1 MLLTRERE
9 IEKRSRV
16 GAKNIHSPEDDVQV
30 PRVIQ
35 NQFTSH
41 KAHHTMASSSAQ
53 HHRNNHRRRMITPS
67 LPTMLLMAALCNV
80 RDGGAAAAMMPR
92 PPSIICDA
100 RTVLVSQRRR
110 HRPDDGCF
118 VAPLSFGPRAAVW
131 GGGGRSSY
139 STSRPPYSSS
149 SSSSSRIGGSA
160 RRRDDDYDNYDG
172 DDDDFADGDGYDD
185 DRYGR
190 YDDGDARPRGGV
202 NRGGGGRR
210 RRRHP
215 PPADD
220 LGTPPL
226 TGSSPDDTSLS
237 IPSPFGRGDAG
248 LRLPPSVSAAL
259 LAGVFVLGIGTGVT
273 VDSQINTN
281 PRDLASRDAV
291 DKNAPNPTLCTT
303 YGASAMAFD
312 QRVFVSF
319 NPFNVY
325 VAQADVK
332 PACVLRPANV
342 VPILKERKL
351 LNDDE
356 IRGCKMNMN
365 TWAFV
370 GDLNDQPQL
379 SCVYK
384 SEDAQNEF
392 LDDPKRGIGE
402 DYLDDDYQRAMMM
415 KKDVTKMKTG
425 KMVKDTLT
433 EGQMRSILEMG
444 EKTMVGGGA
453 GGGA

>member
-1 MLLTRERE
+1 
-9 IEKRSRV
+9 
-16 GAKNIHSPEDDVQV
+16 
-30 PRVIQ
+30 
-35 NQFTSH
+35 
-41 KAHHTMASSSAQ
+41 
-53 HHRNNHRRRMITPS
+53 MITPS
-67 LPTMLLMAALCNV
+67 LPTMLLMALCLV
-80 RDGGAAAAMMPR
+80 RDG
-92 PPSIICDA
+92 DA
-100 RTVLVSQRRR
+100 RTVLVGQRRR
-110 HRPDDGCF
+110 HRPDGCF
-118 VAPLSFGPRAAVW
+118 VTPLSFSPRATVW
-131 GGGGRSSY
+131 GGGGRSSH
-139 STSRPPYSSS
+139 STSRPPNSSS
-149 SSSSSRIGGSA
+149 SPTRIVGSS
-160 RRRDDDYDNYDG
+160 RRRDDDYGDDNDG
-172 DDDDFADGDGYDD
+172 DFNDDDGYD

-190 YDDGDARPRGGV
+190 YDDGNGRTRGV
-202 NRGGGGRR
+202 DRGGGRR
-210 RRRHP
+210 RRRRP
-215 PPADD
+215 PAADD

-402 DYLDDDYQRAMMM
+402 DYLDDDYRRAMTM

>member
-1 MLLTRERE
+1 MLF
-9 IEKRSRV
+9 V
-16 GAKNIHSPEDDVQV
+16 
-30 PRVIQ
+30 
-35 NQFTSH
+35 
-41 KAHHTMASSSAQ
+41 
-53 HHRNNHRRRMITPS
+53 TPFVRPMNRKFSS
-67 LPTMLLMAALCNV
+67 LPT
-80 RDGGAAAAMMPR
+80 
-92 PPSIICDA
+92 
-100 RTVLVSQRRR
+100 
-110 HRPDDGCF
+110 
-118 VAPLSFGPRAAVW
+118 
-131 GGGGRSSY
+131 
-139 STSRPPYSSS
+139 SSS
-149 SSSSSRIGGSA
+149 SSTTTIIRLTRNRNS
-160 RRRDDDYDNYDG
+160 NYDDI
-172 DDDDFADGDGYDD
+172 DDDDDEVDWRDEYYDD
-185 DRYGR
+185 NENEDSY
-190 YDDGDARPRGGV
+190 YSKPPPP
-202 NRGGGGRR
+202 RR
-210 RRRHP
+210 RRRQQQRP
-215 PPADD
+215 SIDN

-237 IPSPFGRGDAG
+237 IPSPFGRGDTG
-248 LRLPPSVSAAL
+248 LRLPSSVSAAL
-259 LAGVFVLGIGTGVT
+259 LAGVFVLGMGTGVT

-332 PACVLRPANV
+332 PACVLRPANI
-342 VPILKERKL
+342 VPVLKERKL

-356 IRGCKMNMN
+356 IRSCKMNMN

-402 DYLDDDYQRAMMM
+402 DYLDDDVKKMMQ
-415 KKDVTKMKTG
+415 TNSGTTR
-425 KMVKDTLT
+425 KMVKDNLT
-433 EGQMRSILEMG
+433 EGQKKMVMDMG
-444 EKTMVGGGA
+444 GGGGA
-453 GGGA
+453 R